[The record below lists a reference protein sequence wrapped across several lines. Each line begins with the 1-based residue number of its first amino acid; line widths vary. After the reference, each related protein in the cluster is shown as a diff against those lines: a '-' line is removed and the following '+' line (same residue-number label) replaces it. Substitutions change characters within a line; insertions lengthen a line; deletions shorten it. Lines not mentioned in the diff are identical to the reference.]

1 MYIDI
6 HSYIKYN
13 NGQYNLLPL
22 LNDMKKYNIDYRVVG
37 SLNNLSNIENTKNI
51 INIVNKHDNL
61 LGCAIINPK
70 DPSCIDSVKLACT
83 NENISMFE
91 FNSFEH
97 GYYPDLQYN
106 LNETTTMGIL
116 G

>member
-37 SLNNLSNIENTKNI
+37 SLNNLSNIEILSILSINMI
-51 INIVNKHDNL
+51 I
-61 LGCAIINPK
+61 
-70 DPSCIDSVKLACT
+70 
-83 NENISMFE
+83 
-91 FNSFEH
+91 
-97 GYYPDLQYN
+97 Y
-106 LNETTTMGIL
+106 
-116 G
+116 